1 MVTYI
6 KALLFDRTQHVLAAQ
21 TVTKAEFRSSQTH
34 EFEAIQ
40 KIIPV
45 VQAKGIYSCT
55 ICRGSLCTS
64 SLLTYTVISF
74 RTQCGRSGTRLCAKN
89 KKLAFTA
96 EHTKFF

>member
-1 MVTYI
+1 M
-6 KALLFDRTQHVLAAQ
+6 LAAQ

-34 EFEAIQ
+34 EFEAIK

-74 RTQCGRSGTRLCAKN
+74 RTQCGRSGTRLVPKIKTGFYSRTYKILLTLGMVRN
-89 KKLAFTA
+89 
-96 EHTKFF
+96 